1 MIDIMSVLYILIFG
15 INENIDLATVPV
27 TLPIEKVFVLIS

>member
-15 INENIDLATVPV
+15 INENIDLATVSV